1 LNRARLPRQPNV
13 DRPTWTLSDGLKTAL
28 PFLVVTAAAAGIGF
42 SSPGRT
48 LADHSA
54 IEATLAM
61 LVFASALGIEPHTL
75 ATTRQHLHRLTVVWI
90 STTAVLPLLAWGA
103 SRLVPPG
110 DLRSGVLTVGVAPTE
125 VAILAI
131 ASLVGASVASAATL
145 LVASTVTS
153 ILLARPALNM
163 MTGDG
168 GIDTLGVLIDLGL
181 IVGAP
186 LTTGLLIGGRQI
198 GRALRPAADPAAI
211 VTVTVLAWLVASQ
224 VQWSSDYVAV
234 VVALVGFIAGGSF
247 LGWIL
252 ARTATADL
260 TTPIVL
266 SASMR
271 DFAVASGIATAAFG
285 PSAAGPLGL
294 YGILVLAW
302 GAIVGRTR
310 TKYAS

>member
-1 LNRARLPRQPNV
+1 MNRARRPRQPTINT
-13 DRPTWTLSDGLKTAL
+13 PTWTLSDGLKTAL

-42 SSPGRT
+42 PGPGRA
-48 LADHSA
+48 LADRAA
-54 IEATLAM
+54 IEATLAV
-61 LVFASALGIEPHTL
+61 LVFASALGIEPRTL
-75 ATTRQHLHRLTVVWI
+75 ATTRQHLRRLCIVWI
-90 STTAVLPLLAWGA
+90 ATTAILPLLAWAA

-110 DLRSGVLTVGVAPTE
+110 DLRDGVLTVGVAPTE

-131 ASLVGASVASAATL
+131 TSLVGASVASAATL
-145 LVASTVTS
+145 LVASTATS
-153 ILLARPALNM
+153 ILLAGPALNM

-168 GIDTLGVLIDLGL
+168 GIDTLGVLLDLGL

-186 LTTGLLIGGRQI
+186 LTAGLLIGRHQT

-234 VVALVGFIAGGSF
+234 VVALVGFIAGGTL

-252 ARTATADL
+252 ARTAAADL

-271 DFAVASGIATAAFG
+271 DFAIASGIATTAFG

-294 YGILVLAW
+294 YGILVLTW
-302 GAIVGRTR
+302 GAIMARTR
-310 TKYAS
+310 ASPA